1 MLLSSARCWVL
12 GAWCGVLGAGVL
24 GAGVLGAGCT
34 AAADPN
40 ALMTG
45 NELRALAPEMD
56 GWQRGALNTQTIDV
70 PEVATVLT
78 VSYTRSGGEQLD
90 LEISDTA
97 GKSSMIE
104 SLAKMAGS
112 EFNRPMETGYLKG
125 TTVAGA
131 PAVEAWNTSDRIG
144 ELTVLVKNRYI
155 IHVGGK
161 NLTDA
166 APMRALVERIALN
179 QLR

>member
-1 MLLSSARCWVL
+1 
-12 GAWCGVLGAGVL
+12 
-24 GAGVLGAGCT
+24 
-34 AAADPN
+34 
-40 ALMTG
+40 MTG
-45 NELRALAPEMD
+45 NELRALAPTME
-56 GWQRGALNTQTIDV
+56 GWERGALNTQTIDV

-78 VSYTRSGGEQLD
+78 VSYTRAGGGEQLD

-104 SLAKMAGS
+104 SLAEMAGS
-112 EFNRPMETGYLKG
+112 EFNREMLNGYLKG
-125 TTVAGA
+125 TTVAGS
-131 PAVEAWNTSDRIG
+131 PAVESLNTDDRIG

-166 APMRALVERIALN
+166 APMRAIVERIDFDR
-179 QLR
+179 LR

>member
-1 MLLSSARCWVL
+1 MLRSSARCWVL
-12 GAWCGVLGAGVL
+12 RAGCGVLGAVCV
-24 GAGVLGAGCT
+24 VLGAGCT
-34 AAADPN
+34 SAPDPN

-45 NELRALAPEMD
+45 NELRALAPTMD
-56 GWQRGALNTQTIDV
+56 GWERGALNTQTIDV

-78 VSYTRSGGEQLD
+78 VSYTRAGGEQLD

-104 SLAKMAGS
+104 SLAEMAGS
-112 EFNRPMETGYLKG
+112 EFNREMLNGYLKG
-125 TTVAGA
+125 TTVAGS
-131 PAVEAWNTSDRIG
+131 PAVESLNTDDRIG

-166 APMRALVERIALN
+166 APMRAVVERIALDK
-179 QLR
+179 LR

>member
-1 MLLSSARCWVL
+1 MLRNSAGCWVL
-12 GAWCGVLGAGVL
+12 SAWCRVLGALCLVL
-24 GAGVLGAGCT
+24 SAGCGS
-34 AAADPN
+34 APDPN

-45 NELRALAPEMD
+45 NELRALAPTLD
-56 GWQRGALNTQTIDV
+56 GWERGALNTQTIDV

-78 VSYTRSGGEQLD
+78 VSYTRAAGEQLD

-112 EFNRPMETGYLKG
+112 EFNRAMESGYLKG

-161 NLTDA
+161 NLSDA
-166 APMRALVERIALN
+166 APMRAIVERIALD

>member
-1 MLLSSARCWVL
+1 MLPSSARCWVL
-12 GAWCGVLGAGVL
+12 GALCVVL

-34 AAADPN
+34 SAPDPN
-40 ALMTG
+40 AIMTG
-45 NELRALAPEMD
+45 NELRALAPTME
-56 GWQRGALNTQTIDV
+56 GWERGALNTQTIDV

-78 VSYTRSGGEQLD
+78 VSYTRGGGEQLD

-112 EFNRPMETGYLKG
+112 EFNREMESGYLKG

-131 PAVEAWNTSDRIG
+131 PAVEAWNTGDRIG
-144 ELTVLVKNRYI
+144 ELTVLVRNRYI

-166 APMRALVERIALN
+166 APMRAVVERISLDK
-179 QLR
+179 LR

>member
-1 MLLSSARCWVL
+1 MRGRGGLTLRNRVL
-12 GAWCGVLGAGVL
+12 TGVLFL
-24 GAGVLGAGCT
+24 MLGAGCT
-34 AAADPN
+34 GAPDPN

-45 NELRALAPEMD
+45 NELRALAPTMD
-56 GWQRGALNTQTIDV
+56 GWERGALHTQTIDV
-70 PEVATVLT
+70 PEVASVLT
-78 VSYTRSGGEQLD
+78 VSYTRADGEQLD

-112 EFNRPMETGYLKG
+112 EFNREMESGYLKG

-131 PAVEAWNTSDRIG
+131 PAVEALNTQNRIG
-144 ELTVLVKNRYI
+144 ELTVLVRNRYI

-161 NLTDA
+161 NLADA
-166 APMRALVERIALN
+166 APMRAIVERIDISK
-179 QLR
+179 LR

>member
-1 MLLSSARCWVL
+1 M
-12 GAWCGVLGAGVL
+12 
-24 GAGVLGAGCT
+24 
-34 AAADPN
+34 
-40 ALMTG
+40 MTG

-78 VSYTRSGGEQLD
+78 VSYTRAGGEQLD

-112 EFNRPMETGYLKG
+112 EFNRDTLNGYLKG

-131 PAVEAWNTSDRIG
+131 PAVESLNTQDRIG
-144 ELTVLVKNRYI
+144 ELTVLVRNRYI

-161 NLTDA
+161 HLTDA
-166 APMRALVERIALN
+166 APMRALVERVDIN
-179 QLR
+179 KLR